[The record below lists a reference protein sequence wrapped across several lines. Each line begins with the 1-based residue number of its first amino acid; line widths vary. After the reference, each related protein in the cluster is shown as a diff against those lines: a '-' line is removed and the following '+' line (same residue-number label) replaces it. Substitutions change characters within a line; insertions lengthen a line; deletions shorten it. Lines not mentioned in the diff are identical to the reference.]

1 MTTETNS
8 GALKIEWDELY
19 SEETESQV
27 QDIITARSVPLVR
40 EVGAATEAKPAW
52 YRGQIAQM
60 SLAGLLGG
68 LFAWGLTRA
77 SFPRTGDVGDG
88 QQHPVHHG
96 ARLRDRPGRC
106 AMGWHSDEILGQDQ
120 DRADPHRPGAG
131 RSDPA
136 RGDRRRPDYQ
146 PWIESVFTD
155 IEAQAYTLDWTAD
168 QFYDALSSAMHLPRG
183 VAWAVVGLVVGLAIG
198 IGSRNKQKI
207 INGALGGFAGGLI
220 GGFMFDF
227 FTSGPAARAFG
238 IMITG
243 LAIGLGI
250 ALVERARRQ
259 HRLEIVSGGM
269 AGKQF
274 ILYSDRTT
282 IGTAPDNDVT
292 LIKDPAIAPYHAVLS
307 ASADSLELAAQ
318 SRPTPRWSTAPRSR
332 SARWSTATSCSSAPP
347 CSGTATSPSS
357 PWWPAR
363 SWADRAPPAGRLRIA
378 ALAAAGL
385 APAAAAEPPRTSR
398 RPSAPP

>member
-19 SEETESQV
+19 SAETESQV

-40 EVGAATEAKPAW
+40 EVGAAAEAKPAW
-52 YRGQIAQM
+52 YRGQIVQM

-68 LFAWGLTRA
+68 LLAWGLTEVILSAYPEMSATA
-77 SFPRTGDVGDG
+77 SNILFTMVLGFGIGLVVALWEGI
-88 QQHPVHHG
+88 
-96 ARLRDRPGRC
+96 
-106 AMGWHSDEILGQDQ
+106 SDQILGQDQ

-136 RGDRRRPDYQ
+136 RRDHRRPDLPAVDRERLRRLSRPGVHARLDGRPVLRRAVVGNAPAPRRRVGDRRTRR
-146 PWIESVFTD
+146 W
-155 IEAQAYTLDWTAD
+155 
-168 QFYDALSSAMHLPRG
+168 ALRSGSAAATGRRSSTGPSAVSSA
-183 VAWAVVGLVVGLAIG
+183 
-198 IGSRNKQKI
+198 GS
-207 INGALGGFAGGLI
+207 L

-259 HRLEIVSGGM
+259 HWLEIVSGGM

-274 ILYSDRTT
+274 ILYGDRTT

-292 LIKDPAIAPYHAVLS
+292 LIKDPAIAPHHAVLN
-307 ASADSLELAAQ
+307 ASSDSLELAAQ
-318 SRPTPRWSTAPRSR
+318 SPAYPTLVNGAPVEKR
-332 SARWSTATSCSSAPP
+332 TLVDGDVVQF
-347 CSGTATSPSS
+347 GTTMLRYRNKSEQPVV
-357 PWWPAR
+357 
-363 SWADRAPPAGRLRIA
+363 AGAIV
-378 ALAAAGL
+378 G
-385 APAAAAEPPRTSR
+385 
-398 RPSAPP
+398 